1 MLTYTHCTLSS
12 RRLAN
17 NFSLKFYI
25 GEVCIHIGGYRVT
38 CVLRGTKGIKMGG
51 KQNFRVKIRVVF
63 SPLTLAFIRNGK
75 IPDNKRIRIGNK
87 NFLNKAVLD

>member
-1 MLTYTHCTLSS
+1 
-12 RRLAN
+12 
-17 NFSLKFYI
+17 
-25 GEVCIHIGGYRVT
+25 
-38 CVLRGTKGIKMGG
+38 MGG

-75 IPDNKRIRIGNK
+75 IPDSKRIRIDNK